1 MNNQNTLDDNA
12 CLKQDITLLR
22 QKVNLIMEEND
33 ILKKKNKDLIQEIY
47 TLKYFDMS
55 ITEALEEFIQLI
67 NENPQYTYYYD
78 DEDKAYTIYH
88 NDYQKGIL
96 KDKHLYILGTKSY
109 AAGCVPSSTYDIRG
123 MNYKLILE
131 LLT

>member
-1 MNNQNTLDDNA
+1 MNNQNTLDENA

-22 QKVNLIMEEND
+22 QKVNLITEEND
-33 ILKKKNKDLIQEIY
+33 ILKTKNEDLIQEIY
-47 TLKYFDMS
+47 TLKYFDIS
-55 ITEALEEFIQLI
+55 TTEALEEFIRLM

-78 DEDKAYTIYH
+78 VVERTYTIYH

-96 KDKHLYILGTKSY
+96 KDKYLNILGTKS
-109 AAGCVPSSTYDIRG
+109 TYNIRG
-123 MNYKLILE
+123 MNYKIILE